1 MFDQLEEQQKAVQEK
16 LAAQTIETGSGNGL
30 VVVRMAG
37 NKIVRSVI
45 IDRDHP
51 DFGDADAVEDHLVL
65 AMNEAI
71 QQATQLEQQLVQE
84 WMASVLPGGMGAL
97 SGLFGR

>member
-1 MFDQLEEQQKAVQEK
+1 MFEQLEEQQKAVQEK
-16 LAAQTIETGSGNGL
+16 LAMQTIEVGSGDGL
-30 VVVRMAG
+30 VLIRMAG

-51 DFGDADAVEDHLVL
+51 DFADADAVEDHLVL

-71 QQATQLEQQLVQE
+71 KRATELEQQLVQE

-97 SGLFGR
+97 GGLFGR

>member
-1 MFDQLEEQQKAVQEK
+1 MFEQLEEQQKAVQEK
-16 LAAQTIETGSGNGL
+16 LAAQTIEVGSGDGL
-30 VVVRMAG
+30 VIVRMAG
-37 NKIVRSVI
+37 NKLVRSVI

-51 DFGDADAVEDHLVL
+51 DFSDADAVEDHLVL

-71 QQATQLEQQLVQE
+71 RRATEMEQQLVQE

-97 SGLFGR
+97 GGLFGR

>member
-1 MFDQLEEQQKAVQEK
+1 MFEQLEEQQKAVQEK
-16 LAAQTIETGSGNGL
+16 LAMQTIEVGSGDGL
-30 VVVRMAG
+30 VLIRMAG

-51 DFGDADAVEDHLVL
+51 DFADADTVEDHLVL

-71 QQATQLEQQLVQE
+71 KRATELEQQLVQE

-97 SGLFGR
+97 GGLFGR